1 MEIQVDCSCG
11 QKFAIDKQY
20 VGQAVACPTCGSAVI
35 VPVPVRAAVQIE
47 ALPELKAQPT
57 FSTYTLPATRGPSL
71 WSQYKL
77 WVFGAAAIVALVALV
92 VGFVVGLMWLMKM
105 LEPPVPGQSTP
116 APGVQMPQDPTA
128 NPGGVPVVTPPG
140 TAGPAAAPPAAA
152 QDDNS
157 EDFEGDAMPPSNEP
171 TEPAEG

>member
-1 MEIQVDCSCG
+1 MDIQVDCSCG

-20 VGQAVACPTCGSAVI
+20 VGQAVACPACGTAVV
-35 VPVPVRAAVQIE
+35 VPVPVWAPVQVE
-47 ALPELKAQPT
+47 TLPELKAQPT
-57 FSTYTLPATRGPSL
+57 FSTYTLPPTRGPSL

-77 WVFGAAAIVALVALV
+77 WVYGAAAIVALVALL

-116 APGVQMPQDPTA
+116 APAVEVPLE
-128 NPGGVPVVTPPG
+128 PGTHPSGAPVVTPPG
-140 TAGPAAAPPAAA
+140 TAPPAASPPA
-152 QDDNS
+152 AVQDDNS
-157 EDFEGDAMPPSNEP
+157 EDFEGDSMPPSNEP